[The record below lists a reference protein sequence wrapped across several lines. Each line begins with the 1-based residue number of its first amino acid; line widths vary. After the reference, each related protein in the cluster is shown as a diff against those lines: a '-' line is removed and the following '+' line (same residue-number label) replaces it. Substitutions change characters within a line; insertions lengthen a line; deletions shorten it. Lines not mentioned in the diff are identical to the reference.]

1 MQTYYPVRLYPK
13 NKENC
18 FDVCLELPSGK
29 RKLGELNLS
38 GEGTFTSFPRNE
50 KDHLHRILNSLG
62 LNYHLLTSKKVS
74 YKWIVIPF
82 LTSEGIKKNLV
93 TSRDYFLRY
102 GKIYQFG
109 KQGFELQYFLE
120 LDHFSIE
127 KARLFEAKKVIQQ
140 NLFDE
145 VEHGIREHSNTLR
158 ELPDI
163 FNKHRADFGSIGA
176 S

>member
-1 MQTYYPVRLYPK
+1 MQNYYPVRLYPK
-13 NKENC
+13 NKKNC
-18 FDVCLELPSGK
+18 FDVCLELPFEK
-29 RKLGELNLS
+29 RYIGELNLS

-102 GKIYQFG
+102 GRVYQFR
-109 KQGFELQYFLE
+109 KQGFELQSFLR
-120 LDHFSIE
+120 LDHFDVD

-145 VEHGIREHSNTLR
+145 VENGIREHSNPLR
-158 ELPDI
+158 KLSDN
-163 FNKHRADFGSIGA
+163 FNKHRTDFNSVGA
-176 S
+176 G